1 MLRFPKSGVR
11 GPPGQGGDSLDP
23 EGLQQN
29 RQTLAQTLERELAG
43 AVNGVEGK
51 RWEGEESAGARP
63 GGGLRGGAP
72 EGPGAASP
80 GPSPFIG
87 HPPPHRS

>member
-11 GPPGQGGDSLDP
+11 GLPGQGGDSLDP

-43 AVNGVEGK
+43 AVNGVDASYLK
-51 RWEGEESAGARP
+51 RAYDIILSS
-63 GGGLRGGAP
+63 GGIEKFLLDKLGIDDCYIREFRENYL
-72 EGPGAASP
+72 E
-80 GPSPFIG
+80 
-87 HPPPHRS
+87 